1 MRKEKLYLAGSL
13 FSEAEINQRLKEGNM
28 LESMTAYEV
37 FNPIT
42 APCNDKEKLPSASD
56 IFWGDTAE
64 VLESKC
70 IVADIS
76 NNDVGVACELGI
88 AWACNYLHYLV
99 DGGYSLQ
106 DILSIMKKK
115 YVYAHLSDIRKNTFV
130 RVVRLAFPSKRTL
143 VQKGLLKENASAFM
157 IPIGWIKRWCDVL
170 FKGKIKKVKSIS
182 GKKEVNEE
190 KLQKRREVLEDYK
203 FIKKDDKQ

>member
-115 YVYAHLSDIRKNTFV
+115 YVYAHLSDIRKSTAHMYRGNYVPWGINQF
-130 RVVRLAFPSKRTL
+130 L
-143 VQKGLLKENASAFM
+143 
-157 IPIGWIKRWCDVL
+157 IGCIEDTGEIKDS
-170 FKGKIKKVKSIS
+170 F
-182 GKKEVNEE
+182 
-190 KLQKRREVLEDYK
+190 QEVLNELSMYEVR
-203 FIKKDDKQ
+203 

>member
-99 DGGYSLQ
+99 EGGYSLQ

-115 YVYAHLSDIRKNTFV
+115 YVYAHLSDIRKNTAHMYRGNYVPWGTNQF
-130 RVVRLAFPSKRTL
+130 L
-143 VQKGLLKENASAFM
+143 
-157 IPIGWIKRWCDVL
+157 IGCIEDTGEIKDN
-170 FKGKIKKVKSIS
+170 F
-182 GKKEVNEE
+182 
-190 KLQKRREVLEDYK
+190 QEVLNELSIYEVR
-203 FIKKDDKQ
+203 

>member
-37 FNPIT
+37 FNPIL
-42 APCNDKEKLPSASD
+42 APCNDKEKLPSAID

-115 YVYAHLSDIRKNTFV
+115 YVYAHLSDIRKNTAHMYRGNYVPWGTNQF
-130 RVVRLAFPSKRTL
+130 
-143 VQKGLLKENASAFM
+143 LLGCIEDT
-157 IPIGWIKRWCDVL
+157 GEIKDS
-170 FKGKIKKVKSIS
+170 F
-182 GKKEVNEE
+182 
-190 KLQKRREVLEDYK
+190 QEVLNELSMYEVR
-203 FIKKDDKQ
+203 

>member
-76 NNDVGVACELGI
+76 NNDVGVACEIGI

-99 DGGYSLQ
+99 DGGYSLH

-115 YVYAHLSDIRKNTFV
+115 YVYAHLSDIRKSTAHMYRGNYVPWGINQF
-130 RVVRLAFPSKRTL
+130 
-143 VQKGLLKENASAFM
+143 LLGCIEDT
-157 IPIGWIKRWCDVL
+157 GEIKDN
-170 FKGKIKKVKSIS
+170 F
-182 GKKEVNEE
+182 
-190 KLQKRREVLEDYK
+190 QEVLNELSMYEVR
-203 FIKKDDKQ
+203 

>member
-76 NNDVGVACELGI
+76 NNDVGVACEIGI

-115 YVYAHLSDIRKNTFV
+115 YVYAHLSDIRKNTAHMYRGNYVPWGTNQF
-130 RVVRLAFPSKRTL
+130 L
-143 VQKGLLKENASAFM
+143 
-157 IPIGWIKRWCDVL
+157 IGCIEDTGEIKDS
-170 FKGKIKKVKSIS
+170 F
-182 GKKEVNEE
+182 
-190 KLQKRREVLEDYK
+190 QEVLNELSMYEVR
-203 FIKKDDKQ
+203 

>member
-42 APCNDKEKLPSASD
+42 APCNDKEKLPSAND

-115 YVYAHLSDIRKNTFV
+115 YVYAHLSDIRKNTAHMYRGNYVPWGPNQF
-130 RVVRLAFPSKRTL
+130 L
-143 VQKGLLKENASAFM
+143 
-157 IPIGWIKRWCDVL
+157 IGCIEDTGEIKDN
-170 FKGKIKKVKSIS
+170 F
-182 GKKEVNEE
+182 
-190 KLQKRREVLEDYK
+190 QEVLNELSMYEVR
-203 FIKKDDKQ
+203 

>member
-1 MRKEKLYLAGSL
+1 MRKEKIYLAGSL
-13 FSEAEINQRLKEGNM
+13 FSEADINQRLKEGNM

-115 YVYAHLSDIRKNTFV
+115 YVYAHLSDIRKNTAHMYRGNYVPWGANQFYI
-130 RVVRLAFPSKRTL
+130 
-143 VQKGLLKENASAFM
+143 GM
-157 IPIGWIKRWCDVL
+157 IEDMGEIKDN
-170 FKGKIKKVKSIS
+170 F
-182 GKKEVNEE
+182 
-190 KLQKRREVLEDYK
+190 QEVLNELSMYEVR
-203 FIKKDDKQ
+203 

>member
-13 FSEAEINQRLKEGNM
+13 FSEADINQRLKEGNM

-56 IFWGDTAE
+56 IFWGDTSE

-106 DILSIMKKK
+106 DILMIMKKK
-115 YVYAHLSDIRKNTFV
+115 YVYAHLSDIRKNTAHMYRGNYVPWGTNQF
-130 RVVRLAFPSKRTL
+130 L
-143 VQKGLLKENASAFM
+143 
-157 IPIGWIKRWCDVL
+157 IGCIEDTGEIKDN
-170 FKGKIKKVKSIS
+170 F
-182 GKKEVNEE
+182 
-190 KLQKRREVLEDYK
+190 QEVLNELSMYEVR
-203 FIKKDDKQ
+203 

>member
-42 APCNDKEKLPSASD
+42 APCNDKEKLPSATD

-115 YVYAHLSDIRKNTFV
+115 YVYAHLSDIRKNTAHMYRGNYVPWGTNQF
-130 RVVRLAFPSKRTL
+130 L
-143 VQKGLLKENASAFM
+143 
-157 IPIGWIKRWCDVL
+157 IGCIEDTGEIKDN
-170 FKGKIKKVKSIS
+170 F
-182 GKKEVNEE
+182 
-190 KLQKRREVLEDYK
+190 QEVLNELSMYEVR
-203 FIKKDDKQ
+203 

>member
-76 NNDVGVACELGI
+76 NNDVGVACEMGI

-106 DILSIMKKK
+106 DILMIMKKK
-115 YVYAHLSDIRKNTFV
+115 HVYAHLSDIRKNTSHMYRGNYVPWGTNQF
-130 RVVRLAFPSKRTL
+130 L
-143 VQKGLLKENASAFM
+143 
-157 IPIGWIKRWCDVL
+157 IGCIEDTGEIKDN
-170 FKGKIKKVKSIS
+170 F
-182 GKKEVNEE
+182 
-190 KLQKRREVLEDYK
+190 QEVLNELSMYEVR
-203 FIKKDDKQ
+203 

>member
-37 FNPIT
+37 FNPIL
-42 APCNDKEKLPSASD
+42 APVNNKDKIPEASD
-56 IFWGDTAE
+56 LFWGDTSE
-64 VLESKC
+64 ILESSVV
-70 IVADIS
+70 VADIS
-76 NNDVGVACELGI
+76 NNDVGVACEMGI

-115 YVYAHLSDIRKNTFV
+115 YVYAHLSDIRKNTAHMYRGNYVPWGTNQF
-130 RVVRLAFPSKRTL
+130 L
-143 VQKGLLKENASAFM
+143 
-157 IPIGWIKRWCDVL
+157 IGCIEDTGEIKDS
-170 FKGKIKKVKSIS
+170 F
-182 GKKEVNEE
+182 
-190 KLQKRREVLEDYK
+190 QEVLNELSMYEVR
-203 FIKKDDKQ
+203 

>member
-28 LESMTAYEV
+28 LESMTPYEV

-42 APCNDKEKLPSASD
+42 APCNNKEKLPSASD

-115 YVYAHLSDIRKNTFV
+115 YVYAHLSDIRKNTAHMYRGNYVPWGINQF
-130 RVVRLAFPSKRTL
+130 
-143 VQKGLLKENASAFM
+143 LLGCIEDT
-157 IPIGWIKRWCDVL
+157 GEIKDS
-170 FKGKIKKVKSIS
+170 F
-182 GKKEVNEE
+182 
-190 KLQKRREVLEDYK
+190 QEVLNELSMYEVR
-203 FIKKDDKQ
+203 

>member
-13 FSEAEINQRLKEGNM
+13 FSEADINQRLKEGNM

-115 YVYAHLSDIRKNTFV
+115 YVYAHLSDIRKNTAHMYRGNYVPWGTNQF
-130 RVVRLAFPSKRTL
+130 L
-143 VQKGLLKENASAFM
+143 
-157 IPIGWIKRWCDVL
+157 IGCIEDTGEIKDN
-170 FKGKIKKVKSIS
+170 F
-182 GKKEVNEE
+182 
-190 KLQKRREVLEDYK
+190 QEVLNELSMYEVR
-203 FIKKDDKQ
+203 

>member
-115 YVYAHLSDIRKNTFV
+115 YVYAHLSDIRKNTAHMYRGNYVPWGTNQF
-130 RVVRLAFPSKRTL
+130 L
-143 VQKGLLKENASAFM
+143 
-157 IPIGWIKRWCDVL
+157 IGCIEDTGEIKDN
-170 FKGKIKKVKSIS
+170 F
-182 GKKEVNEE
+182 
-190 KLQKRREVLEDYK
+190 QEVLNELSMYEVR
-203 FIKKDDKQ
+203 

>member
-42 APCNDKEKLPSASD
+42 APCNDKEKLPSSSD

-115 YVYAHLSDIRKNTFV
+115 HVYAHLSDIRKNTAHMYRGNYVPWGINQF
-130 RVVRLAFPSKRTL
+130 
-143 VQKGLLKENASAFM
+143 LLGCIEDT
-157 IPIGWIKRWCDVL
+157 GEIKDN
-170 FKGKIKKVKSIS
+170 F
-182 GKKEVNEE
+182 
-190 KLQKRREVLEDYK
+190 QEVLNELSMYEVR
-203 FIKKDDKQ
+203 

>member
-13 FSEAEINQRLKEGNM
+13 FCEAEINQRLKEGNM

-76 NNDVGVACELGI
+76 NNDVGVACEIGI

-115 YVYAHLSDIRKNTFV
+115 YVYAHLSDIRKNTAHMYRGNYVPWGTNQF
-130 RVVRLAFPSKRTL
+130 L
-143 VQKGLLKENASAFM
+143 
-157 IPIGWIKRWCDVL
+157 IGCIEDTGEIKDN
-170 FKGKIKKVKSIS
+170 F
-182 GKKEVNEE
+182 
-190 KLQKRREVLEDYK
+190 QEVLNELSMYEVR
-203 FIKKDDKQ
+203 

>member
-13 FSEAEINQRLKEGNM
+13 FSESEINQRLKEGNM

-115 YVYAHLSDIRKNTFV
+115 YVYAHLSDIRKNTAHMYRGNYVPWGTNQF
-130 RVVRLAFPSKRTL
+130 
-143 VQKGLLKENASAFM
+143 LLGCIEDT
-157 IPIGWIKRWCDVL
+157 GEIKDS
-170 FKGKIKKVKSIS
+170 F
-182 GKKEVNEE
+182 
-190 KLQKRREVLEDYK
+190 QEVLNELSMYEVR
-203 FIKKDDKQ
+203 

>member
-99 DGGYSLQ
+99 EGGYSLQ
-106 DILSIMKKK
+106 DILMIMKKK
-115 YVYAHLSDIRKNTFV
+115 YVYAHLSDIRKNTSHMYRGNYVPVGFNQ
-130 RVVRLAFPSKRTL
+130 FYI
-143 VQKGLLKENASAFM
+143 GM
-157 IPIGWIKRWCDVL
+157 IEDMGEIKDN
-170 FKGKIKKVKSIS
+170 F
-182 GKKEVNEE
+182 
-190 KLQKRREVLEDYK
+190 QEVLNELSMYEVR
-203 FIKKDDKQ
+203 

>member
-28 LESMTAYEV
+28 IESMTAYEV

-76 NNDVGVACELGI
+76 NNDVGVACEIGI

-115 YVYAHLSDIRKNTFV
+115 YVYAHLSDIRKNTAHMYRGNYVPWGTNQF
-130 RVVRLAFPSKRTL
+130 L
-143 VQKGLLKENASAFM
+143 
-157 IPIGWIKRWCDVL
+157 IGCIEDTGEIKDS
-170 FKGKIKKVKSIS
+170 F
-182 GKKEVNEE
+182 
-190 KLQKRREVLEDYK
+190 QEVLNELSMYEVR
-203 FIKKDDKQ
+203 

>member
-37 FNPIT
+37 FNPIL
-42 APCNDKEKLPSASD
+42 APCNDKEKLPSAID

-115 YVYAHLSDIRKNTFV
+115 YVYAHLSDIRKNTAHMYRGNYVPWGTNQF
-130 RVVRLAFPSKRTL
+130 L
-143 VQKGLLKENASAFM
+143 
-157 IPIGWIKRWCDVL
+157 IGCIEDTGEIKDS
-170 FKGKIKKVKSIS
+170 F
-182 GKKEVNEE
+182 
-190 KLQKRREVLEDYK
+190 QEVLNELSMYEVR
-203 FIKKDDKQ
+203 

>member
-76 NNDVGVACELGI
+76 NNDVGVACEIGI

-115 YVYAHLSDIRKNTFV
+115 HVYAHLSDIRKSTAHMYRGNYVPWGINQF
-130 RVVRLAFPSKRTL
+130 
-143 VQKGLLKENASAFM
+143 LLGCIEDT
-157 IPIGWIKRWCDVL
+157 GEIKDS
-170 FKGKIKKVKSIS
+170 F
-182 GKKEVNEE
+182 
-190 KLQKRREVLEDYK
+190 QEVLNELSMYEVR
-203 FIKKDDKQ
+203 

>member
-42 APCNDKEKLPSASD
+42 APCNDKENLPSAID
-56 IFWGDTAE
+56 IFWCDTAE

-115 YVYAHLSDIRKNTFV
+115 YVYAHLSDIRKNTAHMYRGNYVPWGTNQF
-130 RVVRLAFPSKRTL
+130 L
-143 VQKGLLKENASAFM
+143 
-157 IPIGWIKRWCDVL
+157 IGCIEDTGEIKDNFQDVL
-170 FKGKIKKVKSIS
+170 NELSMY
-182 GKKEVNEE
+182 EV
-190 KLQKRREVLEDYK
+190 R
-203 FIKKDDKQ
+203 

>member
-37 FNPIT
+37 FNPIS

-76 NNDVGVACELGI
+76 NNDVGVACEIGI

-115 YVYAHLSDIRKNTFV
+115 YVYAHLSDIRKNTAHMYRGNYVPWGTNQF
-130 RVVRLAFPSKRTL
+130 L
-143 VQKGLLKENASAFM
+143 
-157 IPIGWIKRWCDVL
+157 IGCIEDTGEIKDS
-170 FKGKIKKVKSIS
+170 F
-182 GKKEVNEE
+182 
-190 KLQKRREVLEDYK
+190 QEVLNELSMYEVR
-203 FIKKDDKQ
+203 

>member
-13 FSEAEINQRLKEGNM
+13 FSEADINQRLKEGNM

-115 YVYAHLSDIRKNTFV
+115 YVYAHLSDIRKNTAHMYRGNYVPWGTNQF
-130 RVVRLAFPSKRTL
+130 L
-143 VQKGLLKENASAFM
+143 
-157 IPIGWIKRWCDVL
+157 IGCIEDTGEIKDS
-170 FKGKIKKVKSIS
+170 F
-182 GKKEVNEE
+182 
-190 KLQKRREVLEDYK
+190 QEVLNELSMYEVR
-203 FIKKDDKQ
+203 

>member
-42 APCNDKEKLPSASD
+42 APCNDKEKLPSATD

-115 YVYAHLSDIRKNTFV
+115 YVYAHLSDIRKNTAHMYRGNYVPWGTNQF
-130 RVVRLAFPSKRTL
+130 
-143 VQKGLLKENASAFM
+143 LLGCIEDT
-157 IPIGWIKRWCDVL
+157 GEIKDS
-170 FKGKIKKVKSIS
+170 F
-182 GKKEVNEE
+182 
-190 KLQKRREVLEDYK
+190 QEVLNELSMYEVR
-203 FIKKDDKQ
+203 

>member
-76 NNDVGVACELGI
+76 NNDVGVACEMGI

-115 YVYAHLSDIRKNTFV
+115 YVYAHLSDIRKNTAHMYRGNYVPWGTNQF
-130 RVVRLAFPSKRTL
+130 L
-143 VQKGLLKENASAFM
+143 
-157 IPIGWIKRWCDVL
+157 IGCIEDTGEIKDN
-170 FKGKIKKVKSIS
+170 F
-182 GKKEVNEE
+182 
-190 KLQKRREVLEDYK
+190 QEVLNELSMYEVR
-203 FIKKDDKQ
+203 